1 MRILLFGGWGQLGSD
16 LVTAAEGRHQVIRPS
31 HDEVDITEADAIG
44 ARAASDPPDVVVNAA
59 AFNKVELSEQNPFP
73 AFAVNAVGAWNVGKA
88 AEAVGARC
96 LYVSTDYVFDGS
108 VEIGYGEDD
117 VPAPVNVYGLSKA
130 AGERAV
136 RLACADTLVVRGAG
150 LFGHAGSS
158 GKGGNFVET
167 MLAKA
172 SAGEPISVVDD
183 QVVSPTATRD
193 LAERILLLLERR
205 ALPGCYHAANAG
217 SCSWFEFAAAIF
229 RLAGLSPALEPRST
243 TSADVPR
250 PRRSVLL
257 DTKTAA
263 LGLPPMR
270 SWEHALGWYLEQR
283 PAAPTIVGD

>member
-108 VEIGYGEDD
+108 VEIGYAEDD

-193 LAERILLLLERR
+193 LAERILLLLEHR
-205 ALPGCYHAANAG
+205 ALPGFYHAANAG
-217 SCSWFEFAAAIF
+217 SCSWYDFAAAIF

-283 PAAPTIVGD
+283 AAARSIAGD